1 MKKRNKPQPRFAVVR
16 RGYDIASV
24 EAYIAL
30 EREKADKAGLEQKE
44 RIRVLKAQCDRLV
57 EELEVYRDKEEQ
69 IKAALIAAGEQAEKT
84 ELDIKLRYAME
95 LERLK
100 LFRAKWT
107 GAYEELKERYGFGKD
122 ALNMESVAVSVR
134 MELER
139 FLAKDFALDRG
150 GAAPEQEEQF
160 KAEAERLSEE
170 DDKVR
175 ELRDKLV
182 KAAERKDREAK
193 LDSEKKPRTSSA
205 AADVPVQAFSL
216 EEAVHPT
223 AISRIA
229 LSEPLSWCSRTSVY
243 APLPDSGSFA
253 HFIEISPS
261 GNAHLFGA
269 S

>member
-44 RIRVLKAQCDRLV
+44 RIRVLKAQCDRLA
-57 EELEVYRDKEEQ
+57 EEQ

-100 LFRAKWT
+100 LFRAKWK

-223 AISRIA
+223 ESLA
-229 LSEPLSWCSRTSVY
+229 
-243 APLPDSGSFA
+243 
-253 HFIEISPS
+253 EICRY
-261 GNAHLFGA
+261 LL
-269 S
+269 